1 MTDTA
6 KRTVLYTLLA
16 IALVGFAYVSG
27 RAAGVDSVTLRD
39 AETVLAGHTGY
50 LRAIDSLRGVEAH
63 YVGLEGYYRRLADS
77 LGHIALTPS
86 SIDRDSARIFSDTAL
101 VASSNA
107 SRSATDSM
115 RVIFLGRALD
125 ACDAS
130 REAADSALARCR
142 LRGDSLETS
151 LRAVLAVKSCRLL
164 GFIPCPSRGAWFI
177 VGAVGG
183 ALLEHRLTH

>member
-1 MTDTA
+1 MSA
-6 KRTVLYTLLA
+6 SARRALLYGVL
-16 IALVGFAYVSG
+16 ALCLMGFCWVSG
-27 RAAGVDSVTLRD
+27 QAAGVDSVTLRD
-39 AETVLAGHTGY
+39 AETVLAGHSGY
-50 LRAIDSLRGVEAH
+50 LRAIDSLKGVEAH

-77 LGHIALTPS
+77 LGVAMTRVPSHHPSPGVTP
-86 SIDRDSARIFSDTAL
+86 ASDT
-101 VASSNA
+101 VTVSTGSN
-107 SRSATDSM
+107 DSL

-125 ACDAS
+125 SCDAS
-130 REAADSALARCR
+130 REAADSALARCGR
-142 LRGDSLETS
+142 RADSLETS